1 VDLEGKAKVL
11 WHHKGGSG
19 DLFGVPSP
27 DGRYL
32 AIQASVLGANVWMLE
47 GF

>member
-1 VDLEGKAKVL
+1 VL
-11 WHHKGGSG
+11 WQTKGGG
-19 DLFGVPSP
+19 GETWGVPSP

-32 AIQASVLGANVWMLE
+32 AIHGTVLNSNAWMIE